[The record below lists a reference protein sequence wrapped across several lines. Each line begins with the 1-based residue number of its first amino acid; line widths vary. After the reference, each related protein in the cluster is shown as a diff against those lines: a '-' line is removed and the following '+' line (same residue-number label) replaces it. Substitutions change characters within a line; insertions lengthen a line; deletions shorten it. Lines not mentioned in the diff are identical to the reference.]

1 MVIPPLSPVHGSEKR
16 LENATDEQRSIL
28 LRAYLQAQVARTL
41 RVAPEKVDVER
52 PIVDLGLDSLMGIEL
67 ATIIEQDCA
76 ITLPSLATSR
86 EITVNRLVRD
96 ILQHMGYTNHHE
108 RSATKQASMETAAPS
123 RLITPLR
130 AGGSKPP
137 LICFHP
143 IGGSIRGYKPLTDA
157 LDGGIPVFGV
167 QSRMLFGEEEY
178 SSLEEMAASYTNE
191 VQTLFPE
198 GPLWLFGYSLGGYL
212 AARVAQNLEAAGR
225 VLEFIGVADCP
236 DWTVGTTGETID
248 LLAKLI
254 ASSYHE
260 AMADLPFLKPLD
272 DWDWSSLRPIAEKLA
287 ERPDHGPATL
297 LGVVDRRTSC
307 VHGAATDPSGIPGAH
322 GPALITRE
330 HIGHDA
336 NRRWAAVRLAGFPR
350 NHCWNRRLAQAGQSA
365 GPQ

>member
-1 MVIPPLSPVHGSEKR
+1 M
-16 LENATDEQRSIL
+16 
-28 LRAYLQAQVARTL
+28 RAYLQAQVARTL

-96 ILQHMGYTNHHE
+96 ILQHMGYTNQYE
-108 RSATKQASMETAAPS
+108 RSATKQASMETAAPP

-137 LICFHP
+137 LICCFHP

-178 SSLEEMAASYTNE
+178 SSLEEMAASYTHE
-191 VQTLFPE
+191 VQTLFPR

-254 ASSYHE
+254 ASSYDE

-287 ERPDHGPATL
+287 ERPDLGPATL
-297 LGVVDRRTSC
+297 LAWLTEGRLASTC
-307 VHGAATDPSGIPGAH
+307 APTDPSRIPGAH
-322 GPALITRE
+322 GPAPVARE

-350 NHCWNRRLAQAGQSA
+350 NQYPHRRLAQAGQSA